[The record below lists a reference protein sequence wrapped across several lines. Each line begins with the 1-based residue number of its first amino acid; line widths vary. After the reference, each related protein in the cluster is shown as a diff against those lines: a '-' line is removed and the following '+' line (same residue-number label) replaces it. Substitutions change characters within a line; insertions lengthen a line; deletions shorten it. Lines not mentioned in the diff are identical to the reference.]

1 MLKDWKIYVSR
12 FSKEKINKNEIII
25 IKDKKIR
32 YVDKTLVR
40 KKRSRDCTY

>member
-25 IKDKKIR
+25 IKNQTLR
-32 YVDKTLVR
+32 HVDKTLVR
-40 KKRSRDCTY
+40 KKISRDCTY